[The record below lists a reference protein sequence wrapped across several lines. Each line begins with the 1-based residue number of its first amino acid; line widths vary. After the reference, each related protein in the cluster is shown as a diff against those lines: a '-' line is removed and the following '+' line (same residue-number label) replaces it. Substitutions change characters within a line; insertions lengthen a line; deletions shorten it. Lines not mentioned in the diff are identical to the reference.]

1 MIFVT
6 VGSDQFQFNRLI
18 HAVDEY
24 CGHENER
31 AYIQLG
37 SSDYHPRHCQWSKFL
52 PFDRVEALMRESSV
66 VIAHAG
72 AGTILACI
80 GSGKVPIVIP
90 RLSQYGEAID
100 DHQAPFAHW
109 MQEHGYAYVADLS
122 NLAEAIKSSK
132 DGTVTSFIS
141 AKTELVGYL
150 TDITKNWA
158 A

>member
-18 HAVDEY
+18 QAVDEY
-24 CGHENER
+24 CGLEKEH

-37 SSDYHPRHCQWSKFL
+37 SSDYRPRHCQWSEFL
-52 PFDRVEALMRESSV
+52 PFDQVEALMKESSV

-72 AGTILACI
+72 AGTILECI
-80 GSGKVPIVIP
+80 RSGKVPIVVP
-90 RLSQYGEAID
+90 RLSQFGEAID
-100 DHQAPFAHW
+100 DHQASFAYW

-122 NLAEAIKSSK
+122 NLAEVIRNFK
-132 DGTVTSFIS
+132 DSTITHS
-141 AKTELVGYL
+141 ASTKTELVGYL
-150 TDITKNWA
+150 TKVTRNWA